1 MKTGIFG
8 GSFDPI
14 HNGHVNA
21 AKTFLEEL
29 RPDRVLIIPNFQP
42 PHKDAP
48 QLAPAQDRLAMCR
61 IAFADDPRFEVS
73 DLEIQRGGPSY
84 TSDTVEELAERY
96 PEDELLL
103 LVGGDMLL
111 SFEEWHHWHR
121 IIEKAA
127 LVCAPRTWQEESALT
142 AKAGELMS
150 EGADVRILP
159 IDVYEISSTQ
169 IRQKVREGDDIS
181 YAVPRDVAEYIWDH
195 GLYCR

>member
-8 GSFDPI
+8 GSFDPV

-29 RPDRVLIIPNFQP
+29 RPDRLLILPNCLP

-48 QLAPAQDRLAMCR
+48 QLAPAEDRLAMCR
-61 IAFADDPRFEVS
+61 IAFSGDPRIEVS
-73 DLEIQRGGPSY
+73 NLEIQRGGPSY
-84 TSDTVEELAERY
+84 TSDTLEELTELY
-96 PEDELLL
+96 PEDEFYL

-111 SFEEWHHWHR
+111 SFEDWRNWHR
-121 IIEKAA
+121 IAEKAV
-127 LVCAPRTWQEESALT
+127 LVCAPRTWEEESALT

-150 EGADVRILP
+150 EGAEVRILP

-169 IRQKVREGDDIS
+169 IREKVREGEDIS
-181 YAVPRDVAEYIWDH
+181 YAVPENVAEYIWEH
-195 GLYCR
+195 GLYCL

>member
-8 GSFDPI
+8 GSFDPV
-14 HNGHVNA
+14 HNGHVHA
-21 AKTFLEEL
+21 AKAFLEEL
-29 RPDRVLIIPNFQP
+29 RPDRMLIVPTFLP

-48 QLAPAQDRLAMCR
+48 RLAPAEDRLAMCR
-61 IAFADDPRFEVS
+61 IAFAGDPRFAVS

-84 TSDTVEELAERY
+84 TSDTVEELAQRY

-111 SFEEWHHWHR
+111 SFEQWHNWHR

-127 LVCAPRTWQEESALT
+127 LVCAPRTWEEESALT
-142 AKAGELMS
+142 AKAGALMS

-169 IRQKVREGDDIS
+169 IRRKAREGEDFS
-181 YAVPRDVAEYIWDH
+181 YAVPLDVAEYIWEH

>member
-8 GSFDPI
+8 GSFDPV

-21 AKTFLEEL
+21 AKTFLEEIN
-29 RPDRVLIIPNFQP
+29 PDRLLIIPNFLP

-48 QLAPAQDRLAMCR
+48 QLAPAEDRLAMCR
-61 IAFADDPRFEVS
+61 IAFTGDPRIEVS

-84 TSDTVEELAERY
+84 TSDTLEELSELY
-96 PEDELLL
+96 PEDEFCL

-111 SFEEWHHWHR
+111 SFEDWHNWHR

-127 LVCAPRTWQEESALT
+127 LVCAPRTWEEENVLT

-150 EGADVRILP
+150 EGAEVRILP
-159 IDVYEISSTQ
+159 IDVCEISSTQ
-169 IRQKVREGDDIS
+169 IREKVREGEDIS
-181 YAVPRDVAEYIWDH
+181 YAVPEDVAEYIWEH
-195 GLYCR
+195 GLYCL

>member
-8 GSFDPI
+8 GSFDPV

-21 AKTFLEEL
+21 AKAFLEEL
-29 RPDRVLIIPNFQP
+29 RPDRLLILPNCLP

-48 QLAPAQDRLAMCR
+48 QLAPAEDRLAMCR
-61 IAFADDPRFEVS
+61 IAFAGDPRIEVS

-84 TSDTVEELAERY
+84 TSDTLEELTELY
-96 PEDELLL
+96 PEDEFYL

-111 SFEEWHHWHR
+111 SFEDWRNWHR
-121 IIEKAA
+121 IAEKAV
-127 LVCAPRTWQEESALT
+127 LVCAPRTWEEESALT

-150 EGADVRILP
+150 EGAEVRILP

-169 IRQKVREGDDIS
+169 IREKVREGEDIS
-181 YAVPRDVAEYIWDH
+181 YAVPENVAEYIWEH
-195 GLYCR
+195 GLYCL